1 LAWAK
6 MFRTGGKAPG
16 AGMPPADK
24 QDDEFPDLP
33 PRNTPNFAN
42 TAKPGVKRG
51 FSEDS
56 AYHPGIAIQSP
67 AGSQPD
73 AAPNETS
80 PSSSP
85 FTSIGPQGHRARMR
99 ERLLE
104 RGADGIADYELLE
117 MLLFFAFKRGDTKPL
132 AKALINRFGSY
143 AGVLAATQ
151 DDLFAIDGIGVHAAA
166 AVKLVQASALRLSRA
181 EIADLPVLNNWD
193 RLIAYLTAA
202 MARENIEQFRIL
214 FLDNRNRL
222 IADEV
227 ASRGTVNH
235 TQVYA
240 REVLKRSLELHA
252 TALILVHNH
261 PSGDPQPSKD
271 DIVMTRELQ
280 DALQFMEIALHDHV
294 IIGKGEWFSFR
305 QQGLF
310 GARRLPS

>member
-6 MFRTGGKAPG
+6 LFRAGRAPD
-16 AGMPPADK
+16 AGIPPSSK
-24 QDDEFPDLP
+24 PDDEFPELP
-33 PRNTPNFAN
+33 PRLSRAGL
-42 TAKPGVKRG
+42 ADGSSGAVRRG
-51 FSEDS
+51 FSETSSYQPVTLGTATATRSEPTTDE
-56 AYHPGIAIQSP
+56 P
-67 AGSQPD
+67 A
-73 AAPNETS
+73 
-80 PSSSP
+80 SP
-85 FTSIGPQGHRARMR
+85 FASIGPQGHRARMR

-104 RGADGIADYELLE
+104 RGAEGLADYELLE

-151 DDLFAIDGIGVHAAA
+151 EDLFAIDGIGVHAAA

-193 RLIAYLTAA
+193 RLMGYLTAA
-202 MARENIEQFRIL
+202 MAREPIEQFRIL

-294 IIGKGEWFSFR
+294 IVGKGEWFSFR
-305 QQGLF
+305 QHGLF
-310 GARRLPS
+310 NRKAVS

>member
-1 LAWAK
+1 L
-6 MFRTGGKAPG
+6 FRGRAADAEIPPRPG
-16 AGMPPADK
+16 P
-24 QDDEFPDLP
+24 DDEFPDLP
-33 PRNTPNFAN
+33 PRISSADFTRGSSRPAR
-42 TAKPGVKRG
+42 RG
-51 FSEDS
+51 FSEESSFQPAALPS
-56 AYHPGIAIQSP
+56 ATATRAVLTEDEVSV
-67 AGSQPD
+67 
-73 AAPNETS
+73 
-80 PSSSP
+80 SP
-85 FTSIGPQGHRARMR
+85 FASIGPQGHRARMR

-104 RGADGIADYELLE
+104 RGAEGLADYELLE

-151 DDLFAIDGIGVHAAA
+151 EDLFAVEGIGIHAAA
-166 AVKLVQASALRLSRA
+166 AVRLVQASALRLSRA

-193 RLIAYLTAA
+193 RLMAYLTAA
-202 MARENIEQFRIL
+202 MARETIEQFRIL

-294 IIGKGEWFSFR
+294 IIGKGDWFSFR
-305 QQGLF
+305 QSGLF
-310 GARRLPS
+310 GARKTPL

>member
-1 LAWAK
+1 MAWAK
-6 MFRTGGKAPG
+6 LFRSGGRPAEAGAPS
-16 AGMPPADK
+16 ALRS
-24 QDDEFPDLP
+24 DDEFPDLP
-33 PRNTPNFAN
+33 PR
-42 TAKPGVKRG
+42 PGRRG
-51 FSEDS
+51 FSEDGAYQPRPATIPAS
-56 AYHPGIAIQSP
+56 AAATAPGA
-67 AGSQPD
+67 
-73 AAPNETS
+73 AAPDLASATDD
-80 PSSSP
+80 PLSP
-85 FTSIGPQGHRARMR
+85 FASIGPQGHRARMR

-104 RGADGIADYELLE
+104 RGADGLADYELLE

-143 AGVLAATQ
+143 AGVLAAKQ
-151 DDLFAIDGIGVHAAA
+151 EDLFAVEGIGIHAAA

-181 EIADLPVLNNWD
+181 EIAELPVLSNWD
-193 RLIAYLTAA
+193 KLIAYLTAA
-202 MARENIEQFRIL
+202 MAREQIEQFRIL

-240 REVLKRSLELHA
+240 REVMKRSLELHA

-280 DALQFMEIALHDHV
+280 DALQFLEIALHDHV
-294 IIGKGEWFSFR
+294 IIGKGDWFSFR
-305 QQGLF
+305 QNGLF
-310 GARRLPS
+310 NTRRPG

>member
-1 LAWAK
+1 MAWAK
-6 MFRTGGKAPG
+6 LFRTNGR
-16 AGMPPADK
+16 PADAEMP
-24 QDDEFPDLP
+24 QAARADDEFPDAP
-33 PRNTPNFAN
+33 PRLAATAFA
-42 TAKPGVKRG
+42 AAPKRIRRG
-51 FSEDS
+51 FSEENNFQAS
-56 AYHPGIAIQSP
+56 ALPPAAATHAVSTADEIAI
-67 AGSQPD
+67 
-73 AAPNETS
+73 
-80 PSSSP
+80 SP
-85 FTSIGPQGHRARMR
+85 FASIGPQGHRARMR

-104 RGADGIADYELLE
+104 RGADGLADYELLE
-117 MLLFFAFKRGDTKPL
+117 MLLFFAFKRGDTKPM

-151 DDLFAIDGIGVHAAA
+151 DDLFAIEGIGIHAAA
-166 AVKLVQASALRLSRA
+166 AVKLVQASAIRLSRA
-181 EIADLPVLNNWD
+181 EIADLPVLNNMD

-202 MARENIEQFRIL
+202 MAREAIEQFRIL

-271 DIVMTRELQ
+271 DIVMTKELQ
-280 DALQFMEIALHDHV
+280 DALQFMEITLHDHV
-294 IIGKGEWFSFR
+294 IIGKGDWFSFR

-310 GARRLPS
+310 GAKKPGA